1 MFKNKSFLCIIPAR
15 SGSKRIKNKNLV
27 NFLGSPLILKTIE
40 AALKSVFIDD
50 IYVTTNDKKIL
61 RLCKKINIKTINRP
75 AKLCNPIIMPDF
87 AVLHAYKFI
96 KKKYDYIITLQ
107 PTSPLRDSNDID
119 RSIIDIVTQQGDSL
133 ISVFESKYF
142 MWEKKKKFYK
152 PINYDYK
159 NRPRS
164 QDFSFYVEN
173 GAIQITKPKILLK
186 TNNRLGGNICISIM
200 SENKSIDID
209 NYDDLKKAK
218 LLAKIS

>member
-1 MFKNKSFLCIIPAR
+1 MYKNKSFLCIIPAR
-15 SGSKRIKNKNLV
+15 AGSKRIKNKNLV
-27 NFLGSPLILKTIE
+27 NFLGSPLILKTID
-40 AALKSVFIDD
+40 AAKKSNFIDD
-50 IYVTTNDKKIL
+50 IYVTTNDKKIIQ
-61 RLCKKINIKTINRP
+61 LCKKIGIKTIIRP
-75 AKLCNPIIMPDF
+75 KKLCNPIIMPDF

-96 KKKYDYIITLQ
+96 NKKYDYIITLQ

-119 RSIIDIVTQQGDSL
+119 KSIIDIVAKEGDSL

-142 MWEKKKKFYK
+142 MWEKKRKFFK

-164 QDFSFYVEN
+164 QDFSFFIEN
-173 GAIQITKPKILLK
+173 GAIQITKPKILLQ
-186 TNNRLGGNICISIM
+186 TSNRLGGSICISVM

-209 NYDDLKKAK
+209 TLEDLKKAK